1 MKLGILSDTHNQRA
15 RCEQALA
22 LLEAAGVDALVHCG
36 DITEPEMLE
45 LCAARP
51 CYVVLGNNDADNY
64 PLLKQ
69 TAHALSATFLEWGDT
84 VTLAG
89 KTVGI
94 THGHLKSEVRR
105 LLGQNPDYLLSGHT
119 HIAVDRIVERT
130 RRINPGALHRARSFS
145 VAVLDLLTDELTYLT
160 VPR

>member
-1 MKLGILSDTHNQRA
+1 MKLGILSDTHNQRS
-15 RCEQALA
+15 RFEQALE
-22 LLEAAGVDALVHCG
+22 LLRSQGAEALVHCG
-36 DITEPEMLE
+36 DITESDVLE
-45 LCAARP
+45 LCAGQP

-64 PLLKQ
+64 PSLKQ
-69 TAHALSATFLEWGDT
+69 TALTIGATFLEWGDT

-89 KTVGI
+89 KTIAI

-105 LLGQNPDYLLSGHT
+105 LMAQQPDYLLSGHT
-119 HIAVDRIVERT
+119 HIAEDRIVERT

-145 VAVLDLLTDELTYLT
+145 VAILDLLTDNLTFLP